1 LLLADR
7 LWEEAG
13 EEEPKQ
19 MIPELALAYLVAS
32 QPAPP
37 GTPSS
42 GINDWEY
49 VIPSSS
55 RSIETMLV
63 SIHKGDPT
71 ARHLKF
77 DLPPNIL
84 IDTEAEGL
92 VPLCTEQKGPTVS
105 NRLYSLTLNQARY
118 LVVISAQSIAPKGSR
133 LDVSI
138 FNEASATK
146 YADADAWKCWRA
158 KFAAARPKSRA

>member
-1 LLLADR
+1 
-7 LWEEAG
+7 
-13 EEEPKQ
+13 

-37 GTPSS
+37 GTP
-42 GINDWEY
+42 GDGMNDWEY

-55 RSIETMLV
+55 RSIETMSV
-63 SIHKGDPT
+63 AIRKTDHTS
-71 ARHLKF
+71 RHLKF

-92 VPLCTEQKGPTVS
+92 QLLCTEQKGPTVT
-105 NRLYSLTLNQARY
+105 NRIYSLTLNQARY
-118 LVVISAQSIAPKGSR
+118 LVVLRAQAVAPKGSR

-138 FNEASATK
+138 FNEVSATK
-146 YADADAWKCWRA
+146 YTDADEWKCWR
-158 KFAAARPKSRA
+158 KSFVAARPTKRA